1 MKKQL
6 IKNILFTILF
16 GFIIVDLIVFPILW
30 MNEFRNIE
38 DMNVQQLCGSY
49 IIVEGIL
56 AIYISN
62 TTLNM
67 WEKYIKAKKDKQNG

>member
-6 IKNILFTILF
+6 IKNILFTFLFVFILL
-16 GFIIVDLIVFPILW
+16 DLVVFPALW
-30 MNEFRNIE
+30 MKEFSNIE
-38 DMNVQQLCGSY
+38 NMNVQQLCGSY
-49 IIVEGIL
+49 VIVEGIL
-56 AIYISN
+56 AIYMSN